1 MCFAIR
7 MKTKNELHLIQDNKK
22 EGKILQNE
30 LLRSGQSQAESA
42 ERIGLYLSEHNL
54 KEGER
59 LKNERIRLGL
69 NQAEFAE
76 RLGIHK
82 NTQTNYENGKRKP
95 SNEYYAAAAELGI
108 NVPYV
113 ITGNTILDF
122 PKKAAEL
129 AYRVFNCYKNGFDSN
144 AMSALFFMLG
154 SSNLND
160 EIDGKDKALHS
171 ADIDALVKLAIDR
184 GEEFYEAYSAITL
197 YCNDALHSENDKLNV
212 DLLTGLIFQTINLY
226 DSVKD
231 QFALVSIHDN
241 MRLVAQQ
248 VFNSH
253 SELKNPNK

>member
-1 MCFAIR
+1 
-7 MKTKNELHLIQDNKK
+7 MKTKID
-22 EGKILQNE
+22 
-30 LLRSGQSQAESA
+30 
-42 ERIGLYLSEHNL
+42 LYLIESSR

-82 NTQTNYENGKRKP
+82 NTQTNYENGRRKP

-113 ITGNTILDF
+113 ITGSTILDF

-129 AYRVFNCYKNGFDSN
+129 AYRVFNCYKNGFNSN
-144 AMSALFFMLG
+144 AMSALFFMIG
-154 SSNLND
+154 SSNLNQ
-160 EIDGKDKALHS
+160 EVNGEDKALP
-171 ADIDALVKLAIDR
+171 AVDIDALVKLAIDR
-184 GEEFYEAYSAITL
+184 GGEFYEAYSAITL
-197 YCNDALHSENDKLNV
+197 YCHDDLHFEDDKLNV
-212 DLLTGLIFQTINLY
+212 ALLADLIFETINLY

-231 QFALVSIHDN
+231 QFSLVTIHDN

-248 VFNSH
+248 VVNSH
-253 SELKNPNK
+253 SEFKKPSK

>member
-1 MCFAIR
+1 MCFANK
-7 MKTKNELHLIQDNKK
+7 MKA
-22 EGKILQNE
+22 KID
-30 LLRSGQSQAESA
+30 
-42 ERIGLYLSEHNL
+42 LYLVESSR

-59 LKNERIRLGL
+59 LKNERIRIGL

-82 NTQTNYENGKRKP
+82 NTQTNYESGRRKP

-129 AYRVFNCYKNGFDSN
+129 AYRVFNCYKNGFNSN
-144 AMSALFFMLG
+144 AMSALFFMIG
-154 SSNLND
+154 SSNLNQ
-160 EIDGKDKALHS
+160 EVDGEDKALY
-171 ADIDALVKLAIDR
+171 AIDIDALVKLAIDR

-197 YCNDALHSENDKLNV
+197 YFNDDLYYENDKLNV
-212 DLLTGLIFQTINLY
+212 ALLTNLIFETINLY
-226 DSVKD
+226 DSVKG
-231 QFALVSIHDN
+231 QFSLVSIHDN

-248 VFNSH
+248 VVNSH
-253 SELKNPNK
+253 SELKKTSK

>member
-1 MCFAIR
+1 VCFANK
-7 MKTKNELHLIQDNKK
+7 MKTKID
-22 EGKILQNE
+22 
-30 LLRSGQSQAESA
+30 
-42 ERIGLYLSEHNL
+42 LYLVESSR

-59 LKNERIRLGL
+59 LKNERIRIGL

-129 AYRVFNCYKNGFDSN
+129 AYRVFNCYKNGFNSN
-144 AMSALFFMLG
+144 AMSALFFMIG
-154 SSNLND
+154 SSNLN
-160 EIDGKDKALHS
+160 EEVDGKDDALHS
-171 ADIDALVKLAIDR
+171 IDMDTLVRLAIER

-197 YCNDALHSENDKLNV
+197 YCHDDLHSEDDKLNV
-212 DLLTGLIFQTINLY
+212 ALMTNLIFETINLY

-231 QFALVSIHDN
+231 QFSLVSIHDN

-248 VFNSH
+248 VVNSH
-253 SELKNPNK
+253 SELKKPSK

>member
-1 MCFAIR
+1 
-7 MKTKNELHLIQDNKK
+7 MKTNID
-22 EGKILQNE
+22 
-30 LLRSGQSQAESA
+30 
-42 ERIGLYLSEHNL
+42 LYLSESNI

-69 NQAEFAE
+69 NQAEFAK

-82 NTQTNYENGKRKP
+82 NTQTNYESGKRKP

-129 AYRVFNCYKNGFDSN
+129 AYRIFKFYKKSFNSN
-144 AMSALFFMLG
+144 AMSALFFMIG
-154 SSNLND
+154 AINLN
-160 EIDGKDKALHS
+160 EEVDGKDKVLHS
-171 ADIDALVKLAIDR
+171 RDIEALVKLAIDR

-197 YCNDALHSENDKLNV
+197 YCHESLYSNNDKLNV
-212 DLLTGLIFQTINLY
+212 DLLADLIFETINLY

-231 QFALVSIHDN
+231 QFSLVTIHDN

-248 VFNSH
+248 VVNSH
-253 SELKNPNK
+253 SKLNKIS

>member
-1 MCFAIR
+1 
-7 MKTKNELHLIQDNKK
+7 MKTKIDFYLV
-22 EGKILQNE
+22 
-30 LLRSGQSQAESA
+30 ESS
-42 ERIGLYLSEHNL
+42 R

-59 LKNERIRLGL
+59 LKNERIRIGL

-82 NTQTNYENGKRKP
+82 NTQTNYENGRRKP
-95 SNEYYAAAAELGI
+95 SNEYYAAAAELGV

-154 SSNLND
+154 LSNLN
-160 EIDGKDKALHS
+160 EEVDGKGKALHS
-171 ADIDALVKLAIDR
+171 ADIGALVKLAIDR

-197 YCNDALHSENDKLNV
+197 YCHDALHSENDKLNV
-212 DLLTGLIFQTINLY
+212 ELLADLIFETINLY

-231 QFALVSIHDN
+231 QFSLVAIHDN

-248 VFNSH
+248 IVNSH
-253 SELKNPNK
+253 SELNKPSK

>member
-1 MCFAIR
+1 
-7 MKTKNELHLIQDNKK
+7 MKTKID
-22 EGKILQNE
+22 
-30 LLRSGQSQAESA
+30 
-42 ERIGLYLSEHNL
+42 LYLVESSR

-59 LKNERIRLGL
+59 LKNERVRLGL

-82 NTQTNYENGKRKP
+82 NTQTNYENGRRKP

-129 AYRVFNCYKNGFDSN
+129 AYRVFNCYKNGFNSN
-144 AMSALFFMLG
+144 AMSALFFMIG
-154 SSNLND
+154 SSNLNQ
-160 EIDGKDKALHS
+160 EVDGEDKALH
-171 ADIDALVKLAIDR
+171 AIDIDALVKLAIDR

-197 YCNDALHSENDKLNV
+197 YCHDDLYYENDKLNV
-212 DLLTGLIFQTINLY
+212 ALLTNLIFETINLY

-231 QFALVSIHDN
+231 QFSLVSIHDN

-248 VFNSH
+248 VVNSH
-253 SELKNPNK
+253 SELKNTSK

>member
-1 MCFAIR
+1 MN
-7 MKTKNELHLIQDNKK
+7 TKNELHLSQHSLK
-22 EGKILQNE
+22 EGERLQNE
-30 LLRSGQSQAESA
+30 MLRMGVNQIEFAR
-42 ERIGLYLSEHNL
+42 RIGLYLSEHNL
-54 KEGER
+54 REGER

-69 NQAEFAE
+69 NQSEFAE

-129 AYRVFNCYKNGFDSN
+129 AYRVFNCYKNGFNSN
-144 AMSALFFMLG
+144 AMSALFFMIG
-154 SSNLND
+154 SSNLN
-160 EIDGKDKALHS
+160 EEVDGKDDALHS
-171 ADIDALVKLAIDR
+171 IDMDTLVRLAIER

-197 YCNDALHSENDKLNV
+197 YCHDDLHSEDDKLNV
-212 DLLTGLIFQTINLY
+212 ALMTNLIFETINLY

-231 QFALVSIHDN
+231 QFSLVSIHDN

-248 VFNSH
+248 VVNSH
-253 SELKNPNK
+253 SELKKPSK

>member
-1 MCFAIR
+1 
-7 MKTKNELHLIQDNKK
+7 MKTKN
-22 EGKILQNE
+22 
-30 LLRSGQSQAESA
+30 
-42 ERIGLYLSEHNL
+42 GLYLSEHNL
-54 KEGER
+54 REGERLNNEWIRQGVNQIKFAEQIGLYLSERNLREGER

-95 SNEYYAAAAELGI
+95 SNEYYAAAAELGVNI
-108 NVPYV
+108 PYV

-144 AMSALFFMLG
+144 AMSALFFMIG
-154 SSNLND
+154 SCNLN
-160 EIDGKDKALHS
+160 EEAVGTDKALH
-171 ADIDALVKLAIDR
+171 AVDIDSLVKLAIDR

-197 YCNDALHSENDKLNV
+197 YCHDALHSENDKLNV
-212 DLLTGLIFQTINLY
+212 DLLVDLIYQTINLY

-231 QFALVSIHDN
+231 QFSLVSIHDN

-248 VFNSH
+248 VVNSH
-253 SELKNPNK
+253 SELKNTSK

>member
-7 MKTKNELHLIQDNKK
+7 MKTIIE
-22 EGKILQNE
+22 
-30 LLRSGQSQAESA
+30 
-42 ERIGLYLSEHNL
+42 LYLRENSL

-82 NTQTNYENGKRKP
+82 NTQTNYESGKRKP
-95 SNEYYAAAAELGI
+95 SNEYYVGAAELGI

-129 AYRVFNCYKNGFDSN
+129 AYRVFNCYKNSFNSN
-144 AMSALFFMLG
+144 AMSALFFMIG
-154 SSNLND
+154 SSNLNEEVYGTD
-160 EIDGKDKALHS
+160 TALH
-171 ADIDALVKLAIDR
+171 AVDIDALVKLAIDR

-197 YCNDALHSENDKLNV
+197 YCVDALHSENDKLNV
-212 DLLTGLIFQTINLY
+212 ALLADLIFETINLY

-231 QFALVSIHDN
+231 QFSLVSIHDN

-248 VFNSH
+248 VVNSH
-253 SELKNPNK
+253 SELKK

>member
-1 MCFAIR
+1 MCFANK
-7 MKTKNELHLIQDNKK
+7 MKTKID
-22 EGKILQNE
+22 
-30 LLRSGQSQAESA
+30 
-42 ERIGLYLSEHNL
+42 LYLVESSR

-59 LKNERIRLGL
+59 LKNERIRIGL

-82 NTQTNYENGKRKP
+82 NTQTNYENGRRKP

-129 AYRVFNCYKNGFDSN
+129 AYRVFNCYKNGFNPN
-144 AMSALFFMLG
+144 AMSALFFMIG
-154 SSNLND
+154 SSNLNQ
-160 EIDGKDKALHS
+160 EVDGEDKALH
-171 ADIDALVKLAIDR
+171 AIDIDALVKLAIDR

-197 YCNDALHSENDKLNV
+197 YFHDDLYYENDKLNV
-212 DLLTGLIFQTINLY
+212 ALLTNLIFETINLY
-226 DSVKD
+226 DSVKG
-231 QFALVSIHDN
+231 QFSLVSIHDN

-248 VFNSH
+248 VVNSH
-253 SELKNPNK
+253 SELRKPSK

>member
-1 MCFAIR
+1 VCFANR
-7 MKTKNELHLIQDNKK
+7 MKTKN
-22 EGKILQNE
+22 
-30 LLRSGQSQAESA
+30 
-42 ERIGLYLSEHNL
+42 GLYLSEHNL
-54 KEGER
+54 REGERLKNEGIRQGLNQGKFAERIGLFLSEHNLREGER

-76 RLGIHK
+76 HLGIHK

-95 SNEYYAAAAELGI
+95 SNEYYAAAAELGV

-113 ITGNTILDF
+113 ITGNTALDF

-144 AMSALFFMLG
+144 AMSALFFIIG
-154 SSNLND
+154 SSNLN
-160 EIDGKDKALHS
+160 EEVAEKDKASHS

-197 YCNDALHSENDKLNV
+197 YCHDALHSENDKLNV
-212 DLLTGLIFQTINLY
+212 DLLSDLIFKTINLY

-231 QFALVSIHDN
+231 QFSLVAIHDN

-248 VFNSH
+248 VVNSNNE
-253 SELKNPNK
+253 SNKPSK